1 MRHHILLPTDFSD
14 NAMSAALYAI
24 NLYKNESCTFY
35 FLHAWSFSNSSTRTY
50 ISSTYIDKLETAAK
64 QQLVEL
70 QEQYQKD
77 SGNADHNFEIIF
89 STEPLV
95 KTIEEAVKAYPVNF
109 IVMGTNGASGAS
121 KFLFGSNAVGVIN
134 KIKSCPI
141 LVIPSDYKF
150 VKTDRIA
157 FPTDFNRMY
166 GEEIEPIK
174 QFAKL
179 HNAKIS
185 VFHISKG
192 DDLSEKQDNNLAL
205 LKSSLENFEHSFH
218 WMSDSGSKE
227 SAIKDF
233 ILDYDIN
240 LLVMINYEHSFV
252 ERITREPIVKNIGFH
267 PIIPFLVVPC
277 IN

>member
-1 MRHHILLPTDFSD
+1 
-14 NAMSAALYAI
+14 
-24 NLYKNESCTFY
+24 
-35 FLHAWSFSNSSTRTY
+35 
-50 ISSTYIDKLETAAK
+50 
-64 QQLVEL
+64 
-70 QEQYQKD
+70 
-77 SGNADHNFEIIF
+77 
-89 STEPLV
+89 
-95 KTIEEAVKAYPVNF
+95 
-109 IVMGTNGASGAS
+109 
-121 KFLFGSNAVGVIN
+121 
-134 KIKSCPI
+134 
-141 LVIPSDYKF
+141 
-150 VKTDRIA
+150 
-157 FPTDFNRMY
+157 Y

-267 PIIPFLVVPC
+267 PI
-277 IN
+277 